1 MAYFECIIGGSGTTL
16 TVTCDSVFAGQT
28 ITCTNGTT
36 TLTAVCPSA
45 SPYVVEFDLE
55 TDGTWTI
62 SGTVNGKT
70 HSTSITI
77 NTNATLH
84 EIPTG
89 SSVTPVANVQ
99 TWLHCANIWNKS
111 YTTIEQVLSDTTT
124 LLALISS
131 NNAADYMAR
140 STSWASSVCANQIAM
155 GYIGNNDYCANKLL
169 SNSTWRTAIC
179 NSTYFESVLNV
190 KIPTMTS
197 ATAPSGQVTASS
209 YYDSLYVPYKAFDG
223 DVTGTSW
230 AGADG
235 DTNPWCQYVF
245 SDSGM
250 VANKV
255 GFHDKLGG
263 LSSSNKKTYK
273 LQGSNNGSSWTDL
286 KKTTLTQG
294 NAWVYADFANTTK
307 YKYYR
312 WQFVNSESTTA
323 QNVGIGADFQ
333 VWGR

>member
-70 HSTSITI
+70 HSTSVTI

-89 SSVTPVANVQ
+89 SSATPVANVQ

-111 YTTIEQVLSDTTT
+111 YTTITQVLSDTTT

-140 STSWASSVCANQIAM
+140 STSWASSVTANSTAM
-155 GYIGNNDYCANKLL
+155 TYIGNNDYCADKLL
-169 SNSTWRTAIC
+169 SDSTWLNAIC

-190 KIPTMTS
+190 KVPTMTS
-197 ATAPSGQVTASS
+197 NTTPSGVASASS
-209 YYDSLYVPYKAFDG
+209 EPYTSQGYYAYKAFMDG
-223 DVTGTSW
+223 TANYDFWIGMKSNAWLQYQFPSAIKVRKVYVKNCNG
-230 AGADG
+230 GG
-235 DTNPWCQYVF
+235 NNPYYMQ
-245 SDSGM
+245 
-250 VANKV
+250 
-255 GFHDKLGG
+255 GF
-263 LSSSNKKTYK
+263 TI
-273 LQGSNNGSSWTDL
+273 QGSNNGSTFTNL
-286 KKTTLTQG
+286 GTGTITQS
-294 NAWVYADFANTTK
+294 ANTEKTITFVNNNA

-312 WQFVNSESTTA
+312 IVPDMGSMSWAT
-323 QNVGIGADFQ
+323 VGRLQ
-333 VWGR
+333 LYGRA